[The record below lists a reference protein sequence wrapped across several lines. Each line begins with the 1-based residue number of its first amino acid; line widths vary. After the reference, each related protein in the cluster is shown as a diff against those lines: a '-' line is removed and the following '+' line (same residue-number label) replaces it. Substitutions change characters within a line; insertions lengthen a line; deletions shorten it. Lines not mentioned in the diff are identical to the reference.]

1 MLAVTMSRETMAL
14 SVINK
19 INNKLKF
26 LYRKNKFLTPTLRR
40 LLCNALIQPHSDYAC
55 SAWYPNLNKKL
66 KNRIETCQNKC
77 IRSCLQLD
85 KMAHISHKKFETL
98 NWLPVTEWFNQCINS
113 IVFKYVNNQCP
124 NYLNEAFQTA
134 PENNIQTRGSFL
146 RLKCPFSKTNA
157 GQMALPYI
165 DPIIWNKTLHMLKR
179 KNNLNTFKHNLK
191 DHYLKEL
198 KNSNSR

>member
-1 MLAVTMSRETMAL
+1 MSGETMTL
-14 SVINK
+14 FVINK

-98 NWLPVTEWFNQCINS
+98 NWLPVTERFNQCINS

-124 NYLNEAFQTA
+124 NCPNEVLQTA
-134 PENNIQTRGSFL
+134 PENNIQTRRNFL
-146 RLKCPFSKTNA
+146 KLKCPFRKTNA
-157 GQMALPYI
+157 GQMAL
-165 DPIIWNKTLHMLKR
+165 
-179 KNNLNTFKHNLK
+179 
-191 DHYLKEL
+191 
-198 KNSNSR
+198 S